1 MFTDVILKGCRA
13 DLSPEK
19 LGAYKPGQYKPSE
32 EDMKD
37 FFKYFFKNDNCL
49 INNIV
54 INVPCLNCTL
64 VPCLNCTSVVNK
76 FTVCILNS
84 A

>member
-19 LGAYKPGQYKPSE
+19 LGAYKPDQYKPSE

-37 FFKYFFKNDNCL
+37 FFKYFFKSDNCL
-49 INNIV
+49 INKIL
-54 INVPCLNCTL
+54 INVPST
-64 VPCLNCTSVVNK
+64 LNCTSVVNK
-76 FTVCILNS
+76 FTFCILNS

>member
-54 INVPCLNCTL
+54 INVPST
-64 VPCLNCTSVVNK
+64 LNCTSVVNK